1 VQGTWYKCIL
11 ALVFKHE
18 FQPLSLLSTACIL
31 WFGAGKS
38 IILQSCTELNKSK
51 ILKYSYP
58 KKLVQKFDI
67 PSPASLF
74 LHFRLLLSLHGDQN
88 FFYFLFLRAYF

>member
-1 VQGTWYKCIL
+1 ML

-18 FQPLSLLSTACIL
+18 SQPLSLLSTACIS

-51 ILKYSYP
+51 ILKYMG
-58 KKLVQKFDI
+58 KN
-67 PSPASLF
+67 
-74 LHFRLLLSLHGDQN
+74 H
-88 FFYFLFLRAYF
+88 